1 VIQGGVIGGRRP
13 PDRKEHFLKDFLGF
27 RPIADDAGDQR
38 EQQAAVPIVEL
49 GQRLL
54 VAGRHSLQKRDVGE
68 SLLRFRRRTA
78 VDVNRPLCRGDDG
91 MN

>member
-38 EQQAAVPIVEL
+38 EQQAVTRSRSVMSARVCSGSDGARRWMLTDRFVE
-49 GQRLL
+49 
-54 VAGRHSLQKRDVGE
+54 VTTE
-68 SLLRFRRRTA
+68 
-78 VDVNRPLCRGDDG
+78 
-91 MN
+91 